1 MPINFSSKK
10 TFIRKIKIEENDSYF
25 YLLGTYN
32 IGKKMSFLR
41 IKKLKFNRTNYKENY
56 ECKLKDILEEFNND
70 IKIDKK
76 NTKDISLNTVKEI
89 NCLFGFIKF
98 NMGYYAIFSCDS
110 EIVGK
115 IARNIIFRVDRLIYF
130 PLFEFDEEF
139 RLSREY
145 IQETKYINL
154 VNTITY
160 DKQLYFSYSYD
171 LSKTLQ
177 RNFVESFKNEMVY
190 DFVSNAYISNKDSN
204 KNLNEG
210 KKKKSFTSFNENE
223 SQKNNEKSK
232 KVKLSM
238 KKYTN
243 YYFCWNYFHMKE
255 FFDIIKNKS
264 WINYCIYGYFGQVVC
279 NIKSL
284 RLQISVIA
292 RRNRHY
298 AGMRYLKRGIC
309 EDGNVANDVETEQIL
324 EEINTTWSDR
334 PKISSYIQIRG
345 SIPIY
350 WFQKQISPIK
360 KPIIEVNLSDIR
372 FEATKRHFASLLE
385 RYGHPCIAINLTK
398 IIEDGKPQE
407 TLLNEWYYNSI
418 KYINNTIDDEENKI
432 IYYHYDFKS
441 ERSNK
446 TKFYK
451 QFYNKS
457 CDYIDITNLFSF
469 MPIIKN
475 KYHISLQNGVV
486 RTNCID
492 CLDRTNV
499 FQQILGIAVLVLQ
512 FKHLGVNENF
522 PENKNDNIYG
532 ILAELYIK
540 MGHELSNQYTGS
552 LALKQTITDD
562 NRNLY
567 EKMINSVNEII
578 IACKRNVMN
587 YFNDQPK
594 QNAMNL
600 FLGKYPINTGFP
612 LIWEMPNDEILH
624 KKKNLKKLSKD
635 WYKDNYNKYIIY
647 NLFSDIDKKKNLR
660 NNDKVVSIYKCEEI
674 HPKGNLVKSSKNQSK
689 EIIKMSTTS
698 LFIHNDLCS
707 RNSNDSIIHRK
718 SSHKI
723 IRISDKFSLDEDF
736 NPLNKLTS
744 INEYIFDYNSYI
756 ETKSKNQSKEDEEK
770 AFEDDSTF
778 YYLLEVKNQDVRDLN
793 NFEYYNANF
802 IKKNGLNNNAG
813 ETTNQNSSRN
823 INQFHKSITQ
833 SNFEEF
839 NIIKNNIYGVRKSSK
854 YKTPIKKNLSK
865 YNKASLY
872 SNETRRPTIIND
884 RHGSLYIHYINYT
897 PYTPYI
903 TNRTS
908 KFSPCNIPIIPINH
922 CTNPRNVDELKKEML
937 KINSSFQ
944 INDNDFNKI
953 NNFTQPIEKQLK
965 RKDIYELEPFNTCDL
980 ENTEGIYETH
990 KHIEKEILDFD
1001 PFQTLVSEEIKK
1013 EEIDN
1018 EVDDYIIF
1026 DVKNNLL
1033 YKKSHDIQQ
1042 KKTNLMPIKDFFPDI
1057 RYGNKDGSKSEEN
1070 KDEEEKLNVGNE
1082 GINKDSKNKNEYVS
1096 EDENLLLYSPKLK
1109 ITRAKKFPLKIEDDY
1124 YILK

>member
-1 MPINFSSKK
+1 
-10 TFIRKIKIEENDSYF
+10 
-25 YLLGTYN
+25 
-32 IGKKMSFLR
+32 
-41 IKKLKFNRTNYKENY
+41 
-56 ECKLKDILEEFNND
+56 
-70 IKIDKK
+70 
-76 NTKDISLNTVKEI
+76 
-89 NCLFGFIKF
+89 
-98 NMGYYAIFSCDS
+98 
-110 EIVGK
+110 
-115 IARNIIFRVDRLIYF
+115 
-130 PLFEFDEEF
+130 
-139 RLSREY
+139 
-145 IQETKYINL
+145 
-154 VNTITY
+154 
-160 DKQLYFSYSYD
+160 
-171 LSKTLQ
+171 
-177 RNFVESFKNEMVY
+177 
-190 DFVSNAYISNKDSN
+190 
-204 KNLNEG
+204 
-210 KKKKSFTSFNENE
+210 
-223 SQKNNEKSK
+223 
-232 KVKLSM
+232 
-238 KKYTN
+238 
-243 YYFCWNYFHMKE
+243 MKE
-255 FFDIIKNKS
+255 FFDLVKHKS
-264 WINYCIYGYFGQVVC
+264 WINYCIYGYFGQVVF
-279 NIKSL
+279 NIKSF
-284 RLQISVIA
+284 RVQISVIA
-292 RRNRHY
+292 RRNTHY

-324 EEINTTWSDR
+324 EEINTTWLDR

-635 WYKDNYNKYIIY
+635 WYKENYNKYIIY
-647 NLFSDIDKKKNLR
+647 NLFSDIDKRKNLK
-660 NNDKVVSIYKCEEI
+660 NNDKIISIYKCEEI
-674 HPKGNLVKSSKNQSK
+674 HSNDKISKYNKKQNK

-707 RNSNDSIIHRK
+707 RNSNDSIHRK
-718 SSHKI
+718 SSHQIK
-723 IRISDKFSLDEDF
+723 RASDKFSLDEDY
-736 NPLNKLTS
+736 NSVKLTS

-756 ETKSKNQSKEDEEK
+756 ETKSNNQSKVDEEK

-793 NFEYYNANF
+793 NFGYYNA
-802 IKKNGLNNNAG
+802 KKKKEINNIAG
-813 ETTNQNSSRN
+813 ETPNQNSNKN
-823 INQFHKSITQ
+823 INQFHNSKSL
-833 SNFEEF
+833 SNFEESNHLK
-839 NIIKNNIYGVRKSSK
+839 NIIYSVRKNSK
-854 YKTPIKKNLSK
+854 FKTPIKKNYSK
-865 YNKASLY
+865 YCKAPLN
-872 SNETRRPTIIND
+872 SNESGRPIIIND
-884 RHGSLYIHYINYT
+884 KHGSVYIHYN
-897 PYTPYI
+897 TPYI
-903 TNRTS
+903 TSRTS
-908 KFSPCNIPIIPINH
+908 KFSPRNIPINH

-944 INDNDFNKI
+944 FNNIDFNKI
-953 NNFTQPIEKQLK
+953 NDFTQPIEKQLK

-980 ENTEGIYETH
+980 ENTEGIYEIH

-1026 DVKNNLL
+1026 DVKYNLL
-1033 YKKSHDIQQ
+1033 YKKSHDMQQ
-1042 KKTNLMPIKDFFPDI
+1042 KKTNLMPIQDFFPDI
-1057 RYGNKDGSKSEEN
+1057 RYGKEDGNKSEEN
-1070 KDEEEKLNVGNE
+1070 KGEENKLNIGNE
-1082 GINKDSKNKNEYVS
+1082 GINKESKNKNEFAS
-1096 EDENLLLYSPKLK
+1096 EDENLLQYSPK
-1109 ITRAKKFPLKIEDDY
+1109 IQIPRTKKFPLKIEDDY